1 MSLIE
6 FECSVI
12 CHAQAHFTLF
22 LANVDFSALALS
34 LKNLVNDVSLTW
46 LEHFTGKVNCVY
58 HPCLSLFNP

>member
-12 CHAQAHFTLF
+12 CHTQAHFTLF

-34 LKNLVNDVSLTW
+34 LKKIL
-46 LEHFTGKVNCVY
+46 
-58 HPCLSLFNP
+58 